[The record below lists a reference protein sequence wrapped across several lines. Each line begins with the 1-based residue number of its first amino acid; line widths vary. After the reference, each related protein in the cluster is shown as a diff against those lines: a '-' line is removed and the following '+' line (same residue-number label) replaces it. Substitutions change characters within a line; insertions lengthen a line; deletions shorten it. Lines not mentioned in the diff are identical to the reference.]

1 MFDSSLFIT
10 LGLLVAGCSEVWALE
25 PLLVVVAVQVVEGCV
40 SICQKL

>member
-25 PLLVVVAVQVVEGCV
+25 PLLVVVAIEIVRGL
-40 SICQKL
+40 CQY